1 MAQTKFKLHTEA
13 EETVTHAHAQNEKIE
28 EVVESETTKNKVKS
42 NITPE
47 PANGS
52 LISSSVNLGIHLI
65 KLFEILT
72 PTQKQQLINYA
83 QKDDKTASCVIK
95 ELLIE
100 KGIIQ

>member
-28 EVVESETTKNKVKS
+28 EEVVSDSTKNETKS
-42 NITPE
+42 TLTPQQ
-47 PANGS
+47 ANGS
-52 LISSSVNLGIHLI
+52 LISSSVNLGIHLL

-72 PTQKQQLINYA
+72 PTQKQQLIDYA

-100 KGIIQ
+100 KGIIE